1 MEELLITEPGPP
13 KGAKPI
19 NGTASKSIA
28 PPVGAKKKEDTVS
41 EPDSNDGS
49 TQVGLAVS
57 QDPGPKG
64 AQPSGKS
71 TESKPGFFSNL
82 KSAWDELVTDFNTPK
97 TEEAPPDPLVNAVKR
112 GLNLANQAEV
122 ISPFNT
128 PTKKDFKD
136 IARGQTEVASLPAS
150 PQYQKFSSAE
160 TFGDALKALKD
171 NPVQIIA
178 ELTAESMSSLA
189 SYGASR
195 MAAGAGMGAAAG
207 SVLPGIGTAAGAG
220 SGLIVGLADTSLAL
234 EYSSKFIE
242 ILKEQGV
249 DVTDEKSLESA
260 FSNEEIISKARE
272 SAYKKS
278 IPIAIFDLISGGVA
292 GKIVKKPATS
302 LLGKVAS
309 GAAEFGVQ
317 AGLGGGG
324 EVAGQIV
331 AGENIQP
338 GAVLGEMIGELGTT
352 PVEVMANTAGT
363 IKKGLSTPPPAQVV
377 SETRTEVKSTDD
389 TQGAENAAEKIL
401 ATTQTPNAIVE
412 EPLTTTTDGEVNQ
425 EKQLTPE
432 ETTDEPSVTQP
443 ENKSPEGQ
451 VQEGE
456 VISQGTEADVSTVG
470 TNYRQVG
477 NEWQVKQADDT
488 WAPVIN
494 KSATKSEQ
502 NTELAQLKEIRS
514 QLEAQ
519 EPQNLKM
526 STTEKGRIA
535 RLEPTTPE
543 GKVRSFFWGGGKV
556 LWNTPE
562 QDKKSSKPRRGIKEE
577 SGLNENEKGPISEY
591 IDDTKGLSVEQVAE
605 KLGINRQ
612 AVIDV
617 LAHSNPK
624 GWYAEQM
631 EQEDPDYLLG
641 AESRYAEKN
650 ELAGKIAQLELQEQA
665 IQETNKQLYENERR
679 VNKGTDSEGNSP
691 AGVGDQ
697 QRQGTG
703 IAADQG
709 EVSGEQRAE
718 TGGDR
723 QGGETQDEPSALI
736 RENGN
741 ADQSKQA
748 LTDLESKKLT
758 HVPGLGMGQNQAKG
772 SYVSTEEE
780 NRYETKD
787 NKAKTVRVKIKNP
800 FVTTGDVFANIQ
812 RAIISK
818 RFDKRQIEDL
828 SDTEIDLLAE
838 MVTEHFTNEG
848 YDSVYFP
855 QSGEQEGEIIVF
867 DRNNVEFTRDWTAY
881 DEAIHQASQVVL
893 AIPPIKNS
901 EFMKSDKSVELNVK
915 YKKLREQLRTLNKL
929 VNCR

>member
-49 TQVGLAVS
+49 TQAGSDVS
-57 QDPGPKG
+57 QEPGPKG

-71 TESKPGFFSNL
+71 TESKPGFFNNL

-136 IARGQTEVASLPAS
+136 IARGQTEVASLQAS

-331 AGENIQP
+331 AGEKIQP

-363 IKKGLSTPPPAQVV
+363 IKQGLSTPPPAQVV

-401 ATTQTPNAIVE
+401 EATQTPNAIVE
-412 EPLTTTTDGEVNQ
+412 EPLTTTTDAKVNQ
-425 EKQLTPE
+425 ESQITPE
-432 ETTDEPSVTQP
+432 EITGEPSVTQP
-443 ENKSPEGQ
+443 ETKSPEGQ

-470 TNYRQVG
+470 TNYQKVNG
-477 NEWQVKQADDT
+477 NWQVKQADGSWADIVTDT
-488 WAPVIN
+488 PN
-494 KSATKSEQ
+494 KTPEQ
-502 NTELAQLKEIRS
+502 QSTELTQMKDLLS
-514 QLEAQ
+514 QMEAS

-526 STTEKGRIA
+526 SPTEKGRIA
-535 RLEPTTPE
+535 KLEPQTE
-543 GKVRSFFWGGGKV
+543 RGAVRKFFWDGGKV
-556 LWNTPE
+556 LWRT
-562 QDKKSSKPRRGIKEE
+562 QDPKSSIPRKGIAEEGGLSEGDKAPIKE
-577 SGLNENEKGPISEY
+577 Y
-591 IDDTKGLSVEQVAE
+591 VDDKKGLSIDQVVESIMDQYTDMEGNKRFTDSDAV
-605 KLGINRQ
+605 KT
-612 AVIDV
+612 AVIEV
-617 LAHSNPK
+617 LAQSDPK
-624 GWYAEQM
+624 TWYAEQM
-631 EQEDPDYLLG
+631 ETEDQEYLLG
-641 AESRYAEKN
+641 KPARDEEMSN
-650 ELAGKIAQLELQEQA
+650 LSGKIAHLEAEEQG
-665 IQETNKQLYENERR
+665 INETNKQLYENERR
-679 VNKGTDSEGNSP
+679 VDRGGESQSGS
-691 AGVGDQ
+691 Q
-697 QRQGTG
+697 
-703 IAADQG
+703 ADGQ
-709 EVSGEQRAE
+709 VRGEQKE
-718 TGGDR
+718 EEGGR
-723 QGGETQDEPSALI
+723 EPALLI
-736 RENGN
+736 QQNGN
-741 ADQSKQA
+741 RDKSQQA
-748 LTDLESKKLT
+748 LKELRTLNLT

-772 SYVSTEEE
+772 TYISTEEQ
-780 NRYETKD
+780 NRYETADK
-787 NKAKTVRVKIKNP
+787 KAIPVTVAITNP
-800 FVTTGDVFANIQ
+800 YVADESYFDIQ
-812 RAIISK
+812 RAAIQK
-818 RFDKRQIEDL
+818 RFGKNAIEDL
-828 SDTEIDLLAE
+828 DTAELDLLST
-838 MVTEHFTNEG
+838 MMTEYFSKEN
-848 YDSVYFP
+848 YDSIYFP
-855 QSGEQEGEIIVF
+855 KTETQEGELIVF
-867 DRNNVEFTRDWTAY
+867 DRSKVTIMDDARIEYENAVHASTQTTLQLEFVPDAEFLKTDK
-881 DEAIHQASQVVL
+881 
-893 AIPPIKNS
+893 PI
-901 EFMKSDKSVELNVK
+901 E
-915 YKKLREQLRTLNKL
+915 LRERQKKIRKDLARLNQLIK
-929 VNCR
+929 CR